1 MTVVNLNLVLNSN
14 QFYTGLDEICHRF
27 DGNRSDEHLN
37 ALVEEVE
44 NAKGM
49 LFQTI
54 KKDMVKKGIKQE
66 SFLLRE
72 RLASATHYIDSHR
85 FEPDEGMKASA
96 MALQQQLRRYGV
108 FYKMDVHSR
117 VAEVQA
123 MLSDLDTP
131 EMKAHV
137 AKIPGLEARIKNV
150 KSAMEALLQRLM
162 TVQDLRNEAKP
173 QKSKLEL
180 KREAAAKLERLLVY
194 LDGMAFKDP
203 DTYGKDYNYVVG
215 LITDLNKTYKHKVRK
230 AMEDVEE
237 DECDE
242 DAEEEESPENV
253 DEQNTDERTTD
264 ELPENADSTKSEAM
278 PEAVA

>member
-1 MTVVNLNLVLNSN
+1 MFSVHLSLGLNSD
-14 QFYTGLDEICHRF
+14 QFYTGLDQICHRLS
-27 DGNRSDEHLN
+27 DNRSDEHLN
-37 ALVEEVE
+37 ALVKEVE

-49 LFQTI
+49 LFLTI
-54 KKDMVKKGIKQE
+54 KKDMVKVGIKKE
-66 SFLLRE
+66 SLMLHD
-72 RLASATHYIDSHR
+72 RLASASRYIDSHR
-85 FEPDEGMKASA
+85 FEPDEEMKASA
-96 MALQQQLRRYGV
+96 MVLKQQLRKYGV

-117 VAEVQA
+117 LAEVQA
-123 MLSDLDTP
+123 MLSDLDNP
-131 EMKAHV
+131 ELKVHV
-137 AKIPGLEARIKNV
+137 AKIPGLDARIKNV
-150 KSAMEALLQRLM
+150 RSAMEALLQRLM
-162 TVQDLRNEAKP
+162 AVQDMHNEVKP

-264 ELPENADSTKSEAM
+264 DLPENADSTKSEAM

>member
-173 QKSKLEL
+173 QKGKLEL

-215 LITDLNKTYKHKVRK
+215 LITDLNKTYKHKVRTPI
-230 AMEDVEE
+230 EDVE
-237 DECDE
+237 DEEWDE
-242 DAEEEESPENV
+242 ELD
-253 DEQNTDERTTD
+253 D
-264 ELPENADSTKSEAM
+264 ELGDESEVEEKSATSNDLPESADSER
-278 PEAVA
+278 VA